1 MEMLHRVVLGGCTL
15 CMIWII
21 LGSTLRDSH
30 RVLSTTLLQFDYL
43 FYEDRH
49 VVVASL
55 CWMDSPTF

>member
-1 MEMLHRVVLGGCTL
+1 MGMSHRGVLGGFPL
-15 CMIWII
+15 CIIWII

-49 VVVASL
+49 VVDTSS